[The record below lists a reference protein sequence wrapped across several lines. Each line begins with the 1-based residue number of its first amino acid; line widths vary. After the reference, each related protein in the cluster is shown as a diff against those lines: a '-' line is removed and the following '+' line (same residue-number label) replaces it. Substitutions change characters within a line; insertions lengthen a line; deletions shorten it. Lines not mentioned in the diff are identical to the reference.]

1 MPDTVIRDPLTTE
14 GMRVV
19 GGRALGQVVAETELE
34 HSSHEFK
41 LAFSWSSGTYNPVA
55 GDTILLVKNISDDD
69 LHIES
74 AELSSDVATRVIIH
88 FPSAEITTPAGTEVF
103 GINLNRNGANDND
116 VRAIVKRDETVNALG
131 DTIWA
136 GRIGVNNPKLVDLKG
151 AVILKK
157 NESIAIDYV
166 ADVGACDVVI
176 LGHFEE

>member
-1 MPDTVIRDPLTTE
+1 MADTVTRDPLTSE
-14 GMRVV
+14 GMRVI
-19 GGRALGQVVAETELE
+19 GGRAQTQAVGVSELE
-34 HSSHEFK
+34 HSSQEFQ
-41 LAFSWSSGTYNPVA
+41 LAFSWVSGTYDPAA

-74 AELSSDVATRVIIH
+74 IELSSDVATRVIIH

-116 VRAIVKRDETVNALG
+116 ARTIAKRDETTNALG

-136 GRIGVNNPKLVDLKG
+136 GRIGVNNPKFVDMKS

-157 NESIAIDYV
+157 NESIAVDYA

-176 LGHFEE
+176 LGHFE